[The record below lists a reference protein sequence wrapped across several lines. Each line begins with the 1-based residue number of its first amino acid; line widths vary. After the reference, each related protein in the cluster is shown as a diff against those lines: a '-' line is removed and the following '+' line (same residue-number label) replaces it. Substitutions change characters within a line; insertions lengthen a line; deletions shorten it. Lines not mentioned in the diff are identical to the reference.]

1 MVQIISLVVAMNQ
14 ERVIGTNNTLPWHI
28 PEDLA
33 YFKQVTLG
41 KPIVMG
47 RKTFESIGKALPQRK
62 NIVIS
67 RQNLSYPDVEVFN
80 SLSDAINSL
89 RDEPEI
95 CIIGGGELFSQA
107 LELANSLHI
116 TMVDYP
122 VADPCAWFPQIDLDK
137 WELVSQHSIISKNG
151 ITCKFNHYIVAN

>member
-41 KPIVMG
+41 KPIIMG

-67 RQNLSYPDVEVFN
+67 RQNLSYSDVEVFN

-107 LELANSLHI
+107 LGLANSLHI